1 MKTPVD
7 TLSANDAV
15 REIAELHSP
24 IQHFGSRES
33 TQRDAGFGL
42 SEQTVRYLSKSKCE
56 PDWMLSHRLASLHLF
71 ERAERSVHWAPPSL
85 AELPFEA
92 LRYYSAPVSPIPG
105 QKRPNDSAVQ
115 DVLDEIGVHQEEK
128 ALLGGVQ
135 AQIDGE
141 VVYGDLREE
150 WRKAGVIFVDSA
162 QGLTDYADVF
172 RPHFGTVV
180 GTDENPFT
188 RLNNAVFSG
197 GSFIYVPPGVKVNA
211 PMKCF
216 MHLQARCGTQF
227 GRTLI
232 VADEGSEVVFM
243 EGCTSTPRKEPGLHC
258 SVGEFVALPGARIQ
272 YIAMQDWS
280 RNIFNLA
287 VLRAH
292 VFEGASMQWID
303 CNLGGRLTM
312 KYPGAVLMGRGAS
325 AEMVS
330 IAVAGAGQHHDTG
343 ARMLHQA
350 PQTSS
355 SIRTKSVSF
364 RGGRADYRGLVDMP
378 TSVQDCR
385 NHTECDALMLD
396 AASRADTYPSV
407 CAHGRTNMAQHEASV
422 SRLGAEQIF
431 YMQQRGLSEAAA
443 RSMSINGFVNDL
455 VERFPLQYSLKIKK
469 LMELHLDGSVG

>member
-1 MKTPVD
+1 MKSPID
-7 TLSANDAV
+7 TEPAADAA
-15 REIAELHSP
+15 REIAELHSSVLN
-24 IQHFGSRES
+24 FGNRES

-42 SEQTVRYLSKSKCE
+42 SEQTVRYLSKSKSE
-56 PDWMLSHRLASLHLF
+56 PDWLFGHRLESLRRF
-71 ERAERSVHWAPPSL
+71 ESAGRAVHWAPTEL
-85 AELPFEA
+85 AELPFDD
-92 LRYYSAPVSPIPG
+92 LRYYSAPASAVRG
-105 QKRPNDSAVQ
+105 QKQPADSVVEE
-115 DVLDEIGVHQEEK
+115 VLHEIGVRQEEK
-128 ALLGGVQ
+128 TLLGGVQ

-150 WRKAGVIFVDSA
+150 WTKAGVIFVDSTC
-162 QGLTDYADVF
+162 GLTDYADIF

-287 VLRAH
+287 ILRAH

-312 KYPGAVLMGRGAS
+312 KYPGAVLRGEGAS

-364 RGGRADYRGLVDMP
+364 GGGRADYRGLVDMP
-378 TSVQDCR
+378 TSVQECR
-385 NHTECDALMLD
+385 NHTECDALLLD
-396 AASRADTYPSV
+396 AASRADTYPTL
-407 CAHGRTNMAQHEASV
+407 CANGRTNTTQHEASV
-422 SRLGAEQIF
+422 SRIGAEQIF
-431 YMQQRGLSEAAA
+431 YMRQRGLSEAAA

-469 LMELHLDGSVG
+469 LMELHLDDSVG

>member
-1 MKTPVD
+1 MKSLLDP
-7 TLSANDAV
+7 LPASDAA
-15 REIAELHSP
+15 REIAELHTP
-24 IQHFGSRES
+24 VQNFGSRES
-33 TQRDAGFGL
+33 THRDAGVGL
-42 SEQTVRYLSKSKCE
+42 SDQTVRYLSKSKCE
-56 PDWMLSHRLASLHLF
+56 PDWLLSHRLESLRLF
-71 ERAERSVHWAPPSL
+71 QRAGRAVHWAPSAL
-85 AELPFEA
+85 ADLPFDD
-92 LRYYSAPVSPIPG
+92 LRYYSAPASPFRG
-105 QKRPNDSAVQ
+105 QKRSNDAAVEE
-115 DVLDEIGVHQEEK
+115 VLGELGVHQEEK
-128 ALLGGVQ
+128 TLLGGVQ

-141 VVYGDLREE
+141 VVYGGLREE
-150 WRKAGVIFVDSA
+150 WTKAGVIFVDSA
-162 QGLTDYADVF
+162 RGLTDHADVF

-180 GTDENPFT
+180 GADENPFT

-258 SVGEFVALPGARIQ
+258 SVGEFVALPGSRIQ
-272 YIAMQDWS
+272 YIALQDWS

-287 VLRAH
+287 ILRAH

-312 KYPGAVLMGRGAS
+312 KYPGAVLTGRGAS

-343 ARMLHQA
+343 AKMLHQA
-350 PQTSS
+350 SQTSS

-364 RGGRADYRGLVDMP
+364 GGGRADYRGLVDMP
-378 TSVQDCR
+378 NSVQECR

-396 AASRADTYPSV
+396 AASRADTYPSI
-407 CAHGRTNMAQHEASV
+407 CAGGRTNMAQHEASV

-443 RSMSINGFVNDL
+443 RSLSINGFVNDL
-455 VERFPLQYSLKIKK
+455 VERFPIQYSLRIKK
-469 LMELHLDGSVG
+469 LVELHLDGSVG

>member
-1 MKTPVD
+1 MKSPVD
-7 TLSANDAV
+7 NEPATDAA
-15 REIAELHSP
+15 REIAELHSGALN
-24 IQHFGSRES
+24 FGNRES

-42 SEQTVRYLSKSKCE
+42 SEQTVSYISKSKSE
-56 PDWMLSHRLASLHLF
+56 PDWLFWHRMESLRRF
-71 ERAERSVHWAPPSL
+71 ESAGRTVHWAPTAL
-85 AELPFEA
+85 AELPFDD
-92 LRYYSAPVSPIPG
+92 LRYYSAPASAIRG
-105 QKRPNDSAVQ
+105 QKQPADSVVEE
-115 DVLDEIGVHQEEK
+115 VLQEIGVRQEEK
-128 ALLGGVQ
+128 TLLGGVQ

-150 WRKAGVIFVDSA
+150 WIKAGVIFVDSTR
-162 QGLTDYADVF
+162 GLADYADIF

-180 GTDENPFT
+180 GADENPFT

-258 SVGEFVALPGARIQ
+258 AVGEFVALPGARIR

-292 VFEGASMQWID
+292 VYEGASMQWID

-312 KYPGAVLMGRGAS
+312 KYPAAVLMGRKAS

-355 SIRTKSVSF
+355 SIRTKSISF
-364 RGGRADYRGLVDMP
+364 GGGRADYRGFVDMP
-378 TSVQDCR
+378 ISVQECR
-385 NHTECDALMLD
+385 NHTECDALLLD
-396 AASRADTYPSV
+396 AASRADTYPTL
-407 CAHGRTNMAQHEASV
+407 CTKGRTNIAQHEASV
-422 SRLGAEQIF
+422 SRIGAEQIF
-431 YMQQRGLSEAAA
+431 YMRQRGLSEAAA

-469 LMELHLDGSVG
+469 MMDLHLDASVG